1 MSHMAILE
9 WPDAVLIAKIEFA
22 IGGFLGS
29 RIALDLPDKTL
40 KRIFAVL
47 LIGLAAKMMLS
58 D

>member
-1 MSHMAILE
+1 MAILE